1 MNALVAHA
9 VSSFFG
15 KWIKQ
20 QPSLPVGDHV
30 VDEVITLHVS
40 GVVKKLADEE
50 FPPTIKIPQKAV
62 LAFLLPSLGA
72 TREIQIEKLL
82 SACKKAI
89 ACQGK
94 VEDALKELMK
104 EVESAFALVER
115 EVIAHLP
122 METRDGKTI
131 VKCNVEEVVESPVDV
146 VDLTVREVAD
156 AFSVNEK
163 TIA

>member
-9 VSSFFG
+9 VSSFFS

-20 QPSLPVGDHV
+20 QPALPVGDHII
-30 VDEVITLHVS
+30 DEVVTLHVT

-72 TREIQIEKLL
+72 TREIQIEKLRE
-82 SACKKAI
+82 ACKKALG
-89 ACQGK
+89 CRGK

-104 EVESAFALVER
+104 DIDSAFALVEN
-115 EVIAHLP
+115 EVIGHLP
-122 METRDGKTI
+122 MEIRDGKTI
-131 VKCNVEEVVESPVDV
+131 VRCEVEEVGNTTKEIAEAFRQENLSI
-146 VDLTVREVAD
+146 TEEV
-156 AFSVNEK
+156 
-163 TIA
+163 